1 MLKEGIVLEENDEKH
16 AMMISDFKTLTSD
29 IKSGHAAAIQLGQ
42 DGKPFAIDMGN
53 FSELMASSVYEEDQS
68 DTPTLEVQGAD
79 HVVKYESIYRLLNSE
94 PSINQA
100 LNLKSELPVAYG
112 YFFRY
117 PPEFKRQSK
126 KLKRLDAQAW
136 TYWAGYVNFD
146 HVLRQAIHSL
156 YATGNT
162 WIEKQY
168 DTSGLNKGGWGV
180 KRLRVLSPDMMYNV
194 IDSKGKILKFF
205 QWAGGSDRK
214 FANKELDKNLKKSR
228 IITAKEFND
237 AIKDEKGFKDDIVVF
252 ERYQIIY
259 CNYNAYYDDS
269 IYGFGSVVPLLPYA
283 RSKIGIQKRIL
294 RMIENSASSFVVFK
308 YGTEQFMVS
317 GSVAKKVM
325 SQIGKKKNPKFM
337 VLPFYFDVEVVEMGK
352 SMQNIEPYLE
362 FFRKEQMYGVG
373 LPLAITMDGGSDAG
387 AEVQLEIMVRQMRY
401 MQNFLS
407 NVFKKYLFP
416 EVQFGESWVLDD
428 IAKAKIDPSFS
439 FEYPNISLSR
449 WATIPELKWRTIESV
464 SDQRLRHG
472 VYGDLGT
479 LGESEI
485 REEVGYYGKVDEGDL
500 VRSFKIKQEE
510 MKMAEAMAREDR
522 EQAKEIADNSLE
534 VSKVAAKNPAPTGGS
549 KK

>member
-1 MLKEGIVLEENDEKH
+1 MSSQQLKDSILLDPLDDKQG
-16 AMMISDFKTLTSD
+16 MMINDFSTITKD
-29 IKSGHAAAIQLGQ
+29 VPAGHAAAISMGK
-42 DGKPFAIDMGN
+42 DGIPQAFDLGN
-53 FSELMASSVYEEDQS
+53 FESLMASAVYEEEQG

-79 HVVKYESIYRLLNSE
+79 HVVKYESIFRLLNSE

-100 LNLKSELPVAYG
+100 LNLRSELPVAYG

-117 PPEFKRQSK
+117 PPEFGRQSK
-126 KLKRLDAQAW
+126 KLKRIDTQAW

-146 HVLRQAIHSL
+146 HVMRQAIHSL
-156 YATGNT
+156 YATGNV
-162 WIEKQY
+162 WIEKIY
-168 DTSGLNKGGWGV
+168 DKSGLNKGGWGV
-180 KRLRVLSPDMMYNV
+180 KRLRILSPDMMYNV
-194 IDSKGKILKFF
+194 IDSKGNILKFF
-205 QWAGGSDRK
+205 QWAKGSDRK
-214 FANKELDKNLKKSR
+214 FANKELDKNLRESR
-228 IITAKEFND
+228 IITAKDFNQ
-237 AIKDEKGFKDDIVVF
+237 AVKDEKEFKEDIVVF
-252 ERYQIIY
+252 DRYQIIY
-259 CNYNAYYDDS
+259 ANYNAYYDDS

-317 GSVAKKVM
+317 GAVAKKVM

-337 VLPFYFDVEVVEMGK
+337 VLPFYFDVEVIEMGK

-416 EVQFGESWVLDD
+416 DVQFGESWITDD
-428 IAKAKIDPSFS
+428 INKAKLDSS
-439 FEYPNISLSR
+439 FEFDYPNIPLSR

-464 SDQRLRHG
+464 ADQRLRHC
-472 VYGDLGT
+472 
-479 LGESEI
+479 S
-485 REEVGYYGKVDEGDL
+485 RRS
-500 VRSFKIKQEE
+500 VRKLQTS
-510 MKMAEAMAREDR
+510 
-522 EQAKEIADNSLE
+522 S
-534 VSKVAAKNPAPTGGS
+534 
-549 KK
+549 